1 MVSFCKSFELQ
12 AFNSAS
18 VNSAVLA
25 AGDSGPSI
33 GSERLGIMVDPH
45 PANKAAVAVI
55 IKVFFVIFIVD

>member
-12 AFNSAS
+12 VFNSAS
-18 VNSAVLA
+18 VNSAVFALA
-25 AGDSGPSI
+25 VSGPSI

-55 IKVFFVIFIVD
+55 IKAFFVIFIMD